1 MTLESGFAM
10 IIKSREMCDK
20 LNTRKCRNW
29 QTSKTKD
36 LVAIAVVW
44 VQVPSSALICG
55 CDKYSRNAVFIVFF
69 VFWCVTKKA
78 KRSLCGNSILPFNFL
93 CHSVVSDYNIAS
105 FEDNARGNKS
115 TIF

>member
-1 MTLESGFAM
+1 MELTVTNRSKAYPQEEQFFSMKFLGYEYP
-10 IIKSREMCDK
+10 INIV
-20 LNTRKCRNW
+20 TRKCRNW

-69 VFWCVTKKA
+69 VFWCVIT
-78 KRSLCGNSILPFNFL
+78 
-93 CHSVVSDYNIAS
+93 
-105 FEDNARGNKS
+105 
-115 TIF
+115 